1 MGLLGYDK
9 NEKLAFNFKKAC
21 GLWLMAVASVIAVAT
36 LIGGKQI
43 INMQVFSMGYIA
55 SFFAINQNK
64 TLLNK
69 LSRGSSSP
77 FQKKVALY
85 AVILLF
91 VLMAILGGPF
101 FATENW
107 RLIWLGALMAT
118 ALHFFPFYFVH
129 GKSMIY
135 LALVCAANIA
145 VGYLFPNISMVV
157 IAYVDAAIKFAF
169 GAYLYFL
176 SRPSQQ
182 A

>member
-1 MGLLGYDK
+1 MGFLAYDK

-43 INMQVFSMGYIA
+43 INMQVFSMGYIV

-64 TLLNK
+64 SLLNK
-69 LSRGSSSP
+69 LSTGSSSP

-118 ALHFFPFYFVH
+118 ALHFFVH

-135 LALVCAANIA
+135 LALVCAANIV
-145 VGYLFPNISMVV
+145 VGYIFPNISMVV

>member
-1 MGLLGYDK
+1 MGFLGYDK
-9 NEKLAFNFKKAC
+9 NDKLAFNFKKAC
-21 GLWLMAVASVIAVAT
+21 GLWLMAVASVIALAT

-107 RLIWLGALMAT
+107 ASSGWE
-118 ALHFFPFYFVH
+118 P
-129 GKSMIY
+129 
-135 LALVCAANIA
+135 
-145 VGYLFPNISMVV
+145 
-157 IAYVDAAIKFAF
+157 
-169 GAYLYFL
+169 
-176 SRPSQQ
+176 
-182 A
+182 